1 MMKKKGE
8 PVDKKELF
16 DNFQNNWMRLLSSFE
31 IEDINK
37 WIDEEKMPV
46 EVVNEALK
54 STILYNAPNL
64 RYLNRVLNNWKRQ
77 GIDTVEKVEFARLQ
91 FENKKLSQG
100 KGQLSNVPSWSN
112 PDYKEPDLK
121 EFALGSMD
129 GIEDGSGD
137 F

>member
-1 MMKKKGE
+1 MT
-8 PVDKKELF
+8 KKELF
-16 DNFQNNWMRLLSSFE
+16 ENFQKNWMRLLSPFE
-31 IEDINK
+31 IEDIDK
-37 WIDEEKMPV
+37 WIDEDNMPV

-54 STILYNAPNL
+54 ETVIYNAPNL

-91 FENKKLSQG
+91 FENKKLSQN
-100 KGQLSNVPSWSN
+100 KNQQSNVPSWSN
-112 PDYKEPDLK
+112 TDYKEPDLK

>member
-8 PVDKKELF
+8 AVDKKELF
-16 DNFQNNWMRLLSSFE
+16 DNFQNNWMRLLSPFE
-31 IEDINK
+31 IEDISK
-37 WIDEEKMPV
+37 WIDEDNMPV

-64 RYLNRVLNNWKRQ
+64 KYLNRVLNNWKRQ
-77 GIDTVEKVEFARLQ
+77 GVDTVEKVELARMQ

>member
-1 MMKKKGE
+1 MKKKGE

-16 DNFQNNWMRLLSSFE
+16 DNFQNNWMRLLSPFE

-112 PDYKEPDLK
+112 PDYKEPDLE

>member
-1 MMKKKGE
+1 MKKKGE

-16 DNFQNNWMRLLSSFE
+16 DNFQNNWMRLLSPFE

-91 FENKKLSQG
+91 FENTKLSQG

>member
-1 MMKKKGE
+1 MKKKGE

-16 DNFQNNWMRLLSSFE
+16 DNFQNNWMRLLSPFE

-77 GIDTVEKVEFARLQ
+77 GIDTVEKVELARMQ

>member
-1 MMKKKGE
+1 M
-8 PVDKKELF
+8 DKKELF
-16 DNFQNNWMRLLSSFE
+16 DNFQNNWMRLLSPFE

-112 PDYKEPDLK
+112 PDYKEPDL
-121 EFALGSMD
+121 
-129 GIEDGSGD
+129 
-137 F
+137 

>member
-8 PVDKKELF
+8 ALDKKELF
-16 DNFQNNWMRLLSSFE
+16 DNFQNNWMRLLSPFE

-77 GIDTVEKVEFARLQ
+77 GIDTVEKVELARMQ

-100 KGQLSNVPSWSN
+100 KDQLSNVPSWSN

-129 GIEDGSGD
+129 G
-137 F
+137 

>member
-8 PVDKKELF
+8 ALDKKELF
-16 DNFQNNWMRLLSSFE
+16 DNFQNNWMRLLSPFE

-77 GIDTVEKVEFARLQ
+77 GIDTVEKVELARMQ

-100 KGQLSNVPSWSN
+100 KDQLSNVPSWSN

>member
-1 MMKKKGE
+1 MMMMKGE
-8 PVDKKELF
+8 AVDKKELF
-16 DNFQNNWMRLLSSFE
+16 DNFQNNWMRLLSPFE

-121 EFALGSMD
+121 EFALGSID

>member
-1 MMKKKGE
+1 MKKKGE

-16 DNFQNNWMRLLSSFE
+16 DNFQNNWMRLLSPFE

-112 PDYKEPDLK
+112 PDYRDSTYDDLK
-121 EFALGSMD
+121 VNPSEVS
-129 GIEDGSGD
+129 DGSGD

>member
-1 MMKKKGE
+1 M
-8 PVDKKELF
+8 DKKELF
-16 DNFQNNWMRLLSSFE
+16 DNFQNNWMRLLSPFE
-31 IEDINK
+31 IEDISK
-37 WIDEEKMPV
+37 WIDEDNMPV
-46 EVVNEALK
+46 EVANEALK

-64 RYLNRVLNNWKRQ
+64 KYLNRVLNNWKRQ
-77 GIDTVEKVEFARLQ
+77 GIDTVEKVELARMQ

-100 KGQLSNVPSWSN
+100 KGRLSNVPSWSN

>member
-1 MMKKKGE
+1 M
-8 PVDKKELF
+8 DKKELF
-16 DNFQNNWMRLLSSFE
+16 DNFQNNWMRLLSPFE

-121 EFALGSMD
+121 EFALGSID

>member
-1 MMKKKGE
+1 MMMKGE
-8 PVDKKELF
+8 AVDKKELF
-16 DNFQNNWMRLLSSFE
+16 DNFQNNWMRLLSPFE

-121 EFALGSMD
+121 EFALGSID

>member
-1 MMKKKGE
+1 MKKKGE

-16 DNFQNNWMRLLSSFE
+16 DNFQNNWMRLLSPFE

-54 STILYNAPNL
+54 STILDNAPNL

>member
-1 MMKKKGE
+1 MKKKGE
-8 PVDKKELF
+8 ALDKKELF
-16 DNFQNNWMRLLSSFE
+16 DNFQNNWMRLLSPFE

-54 STILYNAPNL
+54 STIIYNAPNL

-77 GIDTVEKVEFARLQ
+77 GIDTVEKVELARMQ
-91 FENKKLSQG
+91 FENKKLSQN
-100 KGQLSNVPSWSN
+100 KNQHSNVPSWSN
-112 PDYKEPDLK
+112 PDYQDPTYDDLK
-121 EFALGSMD
+121 VNPSEVS
-129 GIEDGSGD
+129 DGSGD

>member
-1 MMKKKGE
+1 MT
-8 PVDKKELF
+8 KKELF
-16 DNFQNNWMRLLSSFE
+16 ENFQKNWMRLLSPFE
-31 IEDINK
+31 IEDIDK
-37 WIDEEKMPV
+37 WIDEDNMPI

-54 STILYNAPNL
+54 ETILYNAPNL

-77 GIDTVEKVEFARLQ
+77 GIDTVEKVEFSRLQ
-91 FENKKLSQG
+91 FENKKLSQN
-100 KGQLSNVPSWSN
+100 KNQQFNVPSWSN

>member
-1 MMKKKGE
+1 MKKKGE
-8 PVDKKELF
+8 AVDKKELF
-16 DNFQNNWMRLLSSFE
+16 DNFQNNWMRLLSPFE
-31 IEDINK
+31 IEDISK
-37 WIDEEKMPV
+37 WIDEDNMPV

-64 RYLNRVLNNWKRQ
+64 KYLNRVLNNWKRQ
-77 GIDTVEKVEFARLQ
+77 GVDTVEKVELARMQ

>member
-16 DNFQNNWMRLLSSFE
+16 DNFQNNWMRLLSPFE

-77 GIDTVEKVEFARLQ
+77 GIDTVEKVELARMQ

>member
-16 DNFQNNWMRLLSSFE
+16 DNFQNNWMRLLSPFE

-91 FENKKLSQG
+91 FENTKLSQG

>member
-1 MMKKKGE
+1 M
-8 PVDKKELF
+8 DKKELF
-16 DNFQNNWMRLLSSFE
+16 DNFQNNWMRLLSPFE

>member
-16 DNFQNNWMRLLSSFE
+16 DNFQNNWMRLLSPFE

-100 KGQLSNVPSWSN
+100 KGQL
-112 PDYKEPDLK
+112 
-121 EFALGSMD
+121 
-129 GIEDGSGD
+129 
-137 F
+137 

>member
-1 MMKKKGE
+1 M
-8 PVDKKELF
+8 DKKELF
-16 DNFQNNWMRLLSSFE
+16 DNFQNNWMRLLSPFE
-31 IEDINK
+31 IEDISK
-37 WIDEEKMPV
+37 WIDEDNMPV

-64 RYLNRVLNNWKRQ
+64 KYLNRVLNNWKRQ
-77 GIDTVEKVEFARLQ
+77 GIDTVEKVELARMQ

>member
-8 PVDKKELF
+8 ALDKKELF
-16 DNFQNNWMRLLSSFE
+16 DNFQNNWMRLLSPFE

-91 FENKKLSQG
+91 FENKKLSQN
-100 KGQLSNVPSWSN
+100 KNHQSNVPSWSN

>member
-16 DNFQNNWMRLLSSFE
+16 DNFQNNWMRLLSPFE

-91 FENKKLSQG
+91 FENTKLSQG
-100 KGQLSNVPSWSN
+100 KGQLS
-112 PDYKEPDLK
+112 
-121 EFALGSMD
+121 
-129 GIEDGSGD
+129 
-137 F
+137 

>member
-1 MMKKKGE
+1 MT
-8 PVDKKELF
+8 KKELF
-16 DNFQNNWMRLLSSFE
+16 ENFQKNWMRLLSPFE
-31 IEDINK
+31 IEDIDK
-37 WIDEEKMPV
+37 WIDEDNMPI

-54 STILYNAPNL
+54 ETILYNAPNL

-77 GIDTVEKVEFARLQ
+77 GIDTVEKVEFSRLQ

-100 KGQLSNVPSWSN
+100 KDQLSNVPSWSN

>member
-1 MMKKKGE
+1 MT
-8 PVDKKELF
+8 KKELF
-16 DNFQNNWMRLLSSFE
+16 ENFQKNWMRLLSPFE
-31 IEDINK
+31 IEDIDK
-37 WIDEEKMPV
+37 WIDEDNMPV

-54 STILYNAPNL
+54 ETVIYNAPNR

-77 GIDTVEKVEFARLQ
+77 GIDTVEKVEMARMQ

-100 KGQLSNVPSWSN
+100 KGQLSNVPVWSN

-121 EFALGSMD
+121 EFALGSID

>member
-1 MMKKKGE
+1 M
-8 PVDKKELF
+8 DKKELF
-16 DNFQNNWMRLLSSFE
+16 DNFQNNWMRLLSPFE

-77 GIDTVEKVEFARLQ
+77 GIDTVEKVELARMQ

-100 KGQLSNVPSWSN
+100 KDQLSNVPSWSN

>member
-1 MMKKKGE
+1 M
-8 PVDKKELF
+8 DKKELF
-16 DNFQNNWMRLLSSFE
+16 DNFQNNWMRLLSPFE

-77 GIDTVEKVEFARLQ
+77 EIDTVEKVEFARLQ

>member
-16 DNFQNNWMRLLSSFE
+16 DNFQNNWMRLLSPFE

-121 EFALGSMD
+121 EFALGSM
-129 GIEDGSGD
+129 
-137 F
+137 

>member
-8 PVDKKELF
+8 ALDKKELF
-16 DNFQNNWMRLLSSFE
+16 DNFQNNWMRLLSPFE

-77 GIDTVEKVEFARLQ
+77 GIDTVEKVEFSRLQ
-91 FENKKLSQG
+91 FENKKLSQN
-100 KGQLSNVPSWSN
+100 KNQQSNVPDWSN
-112 PDYKEPDLK
+112 PNYQDPTYDDLK
-121 EFALGSMD
+121 VNPSEVP
-129 GIEDGSGD
+129 DGSGD

>member
-1 MMKKKGE
+1 M
-8 PVDKKELF
+8 DKKELF
-16 DNFQNNWMRLLSSFE
+16 DNFQNNWMRLLSPFE

-54 STILYNAPNL
+54 STILYNAPSL

-91 FENKKLSQG
+91 FENKKLNQG
-100 KGQLSNVPSWSN
+100 KTQHSNVPSWSN

-121 EFALGSMD
+121 EFALGSID

>member
-16 DNFQNNWMRLLSSFE
+16 DNFQNNWMRLLSPFE

>member
-8 PVDKKELF
+8 AVDKKELF
-16 DNFQNNWMRLLSSFE
+16 DNFQNNWMRLLSPFE

-91 FENKKLSQG
+91 FENKKLSQN
-100 KGQLSNVPSWSN
+100 KNQQSNVPSWSN
-112 PDYKEPDLK
+112 PDYRDPTYDDLK
-121 EFALGSMD
+121 VNPSEVS
-129 GIEDGSGD
+129 DGSGD

>member
-16 DNFQNNWMRLLSSFE
+16 DNFQNNWMRLLSPFE

-112 PDYKEPDLK
+112 PDYRDSTYDDLK
-121 EFALGSMD
+121 VNPSEVS
-129 GIEDGSGD
+129 DGSGD